1 MAEESRTKLLNV
13 LFGLNTSVEFEHIDE
28 DLLVDDRKK
37 TVRFELHSSTVVYG
51 SKSVVA
57 GCRSTC

>member
-37 TVRFELHSSTVVYG
+37 LYGLNYTVQP
-51 SKSVVA
+51 
-57 GCRSTC
+57 